1 MKKSKFNIKNI
12 VFIVVIGLLLIP
24 KTRQPIQVFLNKGLA
39 LFGPSIIDKKEQ
51 VVLTDYNWDL
61 MNVDGNVFHFEKAKG
76 KVVFLNFWATWCP
89 PCIAEMPS
97 MQKLFSSYKDQVEF
111 IFISNEAPS
120 VIDSFLKEKA
130 YTFKVYNPVTKYP
143 DAFDVSSIPRTFV
156 LDKSGRIVIDKTG
169 AANWDSKTVK
179 ETIDRLIKRDN

>member
-1 MKKSKFNIKNI
+1 
-12 VFIVVIGLLLIP
+12 
-24 KTRQPIQVFLNKGLA
+24 
-39 LFGPSIIDKKEQ
+39 
-51 VVLTDYNWDL
+51 
-61 MNVDGNVFHFEKAKG
+61 
-76 KVVFLNFWATWCP
+76 
-89 PCIAEMPS
+89 MPS

-120 VIDSFLKEKA
+120 VIDSFLKEKS